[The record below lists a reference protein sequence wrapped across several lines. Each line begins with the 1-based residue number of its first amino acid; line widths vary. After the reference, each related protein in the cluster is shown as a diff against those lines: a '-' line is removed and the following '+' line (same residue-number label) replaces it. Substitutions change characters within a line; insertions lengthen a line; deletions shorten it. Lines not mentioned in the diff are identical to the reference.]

1 MSFLT
6 QIKKKIMQF
15 FKIEPA
21 QNYSVYIQERLTLE
35 NDILKNRLIY
45 RGDISEL
52 MQFFSQI
59 ENTGHSFWGDVNY
72 KARKIHL
79 PYVSSV
85 VDLYSNMVTSD
96 LNTITVDDEKTQ
108 ELFDEIADDNKLKKL
123 IEKAVKEALITGDS
137 VFKLNYDTTISQYPI
152 IEVIP
157 GEYVDYEY
165 NRGRLQSVI
174 FYSDIKENKKNY
186 RLAEKYSYGSIEYF
200 LYDEYGNRLS
210 IDVTEQTANLQTIT
224 FDPNL
229 LLAVPVKFFDNP
241 KYSNRG
247 KALFDSKT
255 DIVDALD
262 EIASD
267 WLDGV
272 RKGRV
277 KVYIPE
283 SLIVRDPESGSFI
296 TTGMEFQD
304 NYVKVAGSME
314 EGKDQIQTVQPD
326 INYSAF
332 TNSFT
337 SYLEMLLQGIISPS
351 TLGIDISAQSTA
363 ESQREKEKV
372 TLFIRQKITSELTD
386 ILKTLVQTMLNTY
399 NIAHSKKLQEYE
411 VSVSFGE
418 YASTDF
424 SSIVETVSKAKMSG
438 IMSIEQCV
446 NELYGDTLTDEEK
459 QEEIERIK
467 EEQGYVDPSLIGDSE
482 EMIEETE
489 EDNMSVTNK
498 FPTVNID
505 GEKIKELTEQ
515 LGRKELKDIYNKLP

>member
-1 MSFLT
+1 MNVLET
-6 QIKKKIMQF
+6 IKKKLIQL
-15 FKIEPA
+15 FKIQPA
-21 QNYSVYIQERLTLE
+21 QNYSVYVQERFTLE

-79 PYVSSV
+79 PYVASV

-96 LNTITVDDEKTQ
+96 LNSITINDDKTN
-108 ELFDEIADDNKLKKL
+108 ELFDEIAEDNKLKKL
-123 IEKAVKEALITGDS
+123 IEKATKEALITGDS
-137 VFKLNYDTTISQYPI
+137 VFKITYDTAISNFPI
-152 IEVIP
+152 VEVVS
-157 GEYVDYEY
+157 GEYIDYEY
-165 NRGRLQSVI
+165 NRGRLEKVI
-174 FYSDIKENKKNY
+174 FYSDLKENKKNY
-186 RLAEKYSYGSIEYF
+186 RLAEIYEYGAINYELF
-200 LYDEYGNRLS
+200 DEYGNRLS
-210 IDVTEQTANLQTIT
+210 LDTLEQTENLQSIT
-224 FDPNL
+224 FDKSL
-229 LLAVPVKFFDNP
+229 LLAIPVKFFDNP
-241 KYSNRG
+241 KFANRG

-283 SLIVRDPESGSFI
+283 SCLPRDPE
-296 TTGMEFQD
+296 TGNLVTAGMDFQD

-314 EGKDQIQTVQPD
+314 EGKDVIQTIQPT
-326 INYSAF
+326 IEYSAY

-372 TLFIRQKITSELTD
+372 TLFIRQKITSELTET
-386 ILKTLVQTMLNTY
+386 LKQLVNTLLNTY
-399 NIAHSKKLQEYE
+399 NIAHSKKLQSYE
-411 VSVSFGE
+411 VNVSFGE

-424 SSIVETVSKAKMSG
+424 ASVVETVSKAKMSG

-459 QEEIERIK
+459 QQEIERIK
-467 EEQGYVDPSLIGDSE
+467 AEQGYEEIDLSLVGDSE
-482 EMIEETE
+482 EEVE

-505 GEKIKELTEQ
+505 GEKIKELAEQ